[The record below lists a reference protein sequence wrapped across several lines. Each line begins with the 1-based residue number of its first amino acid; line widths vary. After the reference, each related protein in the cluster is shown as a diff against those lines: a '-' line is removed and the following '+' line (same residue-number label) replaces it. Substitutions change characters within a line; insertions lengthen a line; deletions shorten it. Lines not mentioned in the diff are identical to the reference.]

1 MKKKFKPNQY
11 LDPFEGKLGQRIIE
25 TRIEENERL
34 DREQQAAIDRLP
46 FTVVKKKDFET
57 KVLHYGKPGLYAIW
71 DEGIIK
77 TLAGVLKTRDGKPH
91 WIEIQGEGYGFP
103 EPGEW
108 EAPESQ

>member
-46 FTVVKKKDFET
+46 FTVVKIKDFNT
-57 KVLHYGKPGLYAIW
+57 KVLYYGKPGLYAIW
-71 DEGIIK
+71 DGGTIK
-77 TLAGVLKTRDGKPH
+77 TLAGVLKTRDGKAP
-91 WIEIQGEGYGFP
+91 WIEIQGVGYNFP

>member
-11 LDPFEGKLGQRIIE
+11 RDPFEGKLGQRIIE

-46 FTVVKKKDFET
+46 FTVVKRKDFD
-57 KVLHYGKPGLYAIW
+57 KVLSYGKPGLYAIW

-77 TLAGVLKTRDGKPH
+77 QLAGVLKTRDGKPH
-91 WIEIQGEGYGFP
+91 WIEINGFAYDFP

>member
-46 FTVVKKKDFET
+46 FTVVRAKDFHS
-57 KVLHYGKPGLYAIW
+57 KVLYYGKPGLYAIW
-71 DEGIIK
+71 DEGTIK
-77 TLAGVLKTRDGKPH
+77 DLAGVLKTRDGKPN
-91 WIEIQGEGYGFP
+91 WIAIKGIAYDVP
-103 EPGEW
+103 DPGEW
-108 EAPESQ
+108 DAPESQ